1 MGSLRDFLIDVGR
14 NAYGL
19 GENVAS
25 LGSSAIAE
33 PVAGYAAMFDPV
45 NGAQAIREG
54 MTYQPRTEAG
64 RMYQQGAAQAV
75 GKAVKP
81 VMPVVDTW
89 QQGVDIAGRYSPTL
103 GALMQ
108 TAPTAFGVAL
118 GAKPTLQAGRQAS
131 NTLGAMQA
139 RMIANANAPR
149 TLNTGFMGQRGIFAG
164 INALTADKDALA
176 KAQQMIAQGV
186 DPEDVWKETG
196 WGRGADGKWRFEID
210 DSKIDLQDRHRNDVY
225 FIEDAIGDNPITK
238 AYPNIKDNYLNI
250 GRLDNNI
257 RGYDGMIDAAGDI
270 ALNRRLTNEG
280 NIKTEELK
288 KTLFHELQHSIQAK
302 EGFAKG
308 GNLETFSF
316 DDYKKLAGE
325 VEARTTESRLK
336 LNAQQRRENYPFD
349 YRVWGYDVPS
359 ESQIVDFGSNK
370 AMSQRPLT
378 EFEQA
383 HLIAQRNAALPVSQG
398 GLGLAPDNTAMDRA
412 RAMGFDVDN
421 PVYHGTNWDFLEF
434 NRVGEKANSLGLGH
448 YTTPNPKKAEM
459 YGDRIMPLLTKDEG
473 VLDWGNLTNEQRKE
487 ISINLK
493 DRVPNEDM
501 AGYAPLSKKQFPKT
515 KEGTS
520 EAKTF
525 FREKQKETSNYF
537 HDRAKPK
544 IIDDGEHWA
553 IEWRDPTNIDEANN
567 QELLNLSQRF
577 DPDIANALGYKGAK
591 FGDETAIFNP
601 KNIRSRFAAFDPM
614 KKESSNLLAQFGA
627 LAPTATMAAYL
638 YNQERNKG
646 GKQ

>member
-1 MGSLRDFLIDVGR
+1 MGELRNILKDLYA
-14 NAYGL
+14 NTKGL
-19 GENVAS
+19 GENALM
-25 LGSSAIAE
+25 LGTSAIAE

-75 GKAVKP
+75 GRAVKP
-81 VMPVVDTW
+81 VIPVIDTW
-89 QQGVDIAGRYSPTL
+89 QKGVDIAGRYSPTL

-108 TAPTAFGVAL
+108 TAPTALGVAL
-118 GAKPTLQAGRQAS
+118 GAKSTLQAGRQAS

-149 TLNTGFMGQRGIFAG
+149 TLNTGFMGQRGTFAG
-164 INALTADKDALA
+164 INALTADKEALA

-186 DPEDVWKETG
+186 DPAKVWQETG

-257 RGYDGMIDAAGDI
+257 RGYDGMIDDAGDI

-349 YRVWGYDVPS
+349 YRLWGYDVPS

-378 EFEQA
+378 EFELA
-383 HLIAQRNAALPVSQG
+383 HQ
-398 GLGLAPDNTAMDRA
+398 
-412 RAMGFDVDN
+412 
-421 PVYHGTNWDFLEF
+421 
-434 NRVGEKANSLGLGH
+434 
-448 YTTPNPKKAEM
+448 
-459 YGDRIMPLLTKDEG
+459 
-473 VLDWGNLTNEQRKE
+473 
-487 ISINLK
+487 
-493 DRVPNEDM
+493 
-501 AGYAPLSKKQFPKT
+501 
-515 KEGTS
+515 
-520 EAKTF
+520 
-525 FREKQKETSNYF
+525 
-537 HDRAKPK
+537 
-544 IIDDGEHWA
+544 
-553 IEWRDPTNIDEANN
+553 
-567 QELLNLSQRF
+567 
-577 DPDIANALGYKGAK
+577 
-591 FGDETAIFNP
+591 
-601 KNIRSRFAAFDPM
+601 
-614 KKESSNLLAQFGA
+614 LAQQR
-627 LAPTATMAAYL
+627 AAYL